1 MIVPMEQLTLL
12 CTVNDR
18 QHALDALRNFGCVH
32 VATEVRDG
40 EDIRRAN
47 AQVTMAEQA
56 LRILDI
62 AQKNGMFAFRP
73 DASSPVATMS
83 VPELITYATICK
95 LTNAESVNRLAETI
109 TRLRDEALSLELVLR
124 KYAPF
129 GNVDPKTIDALKQ
142 SGIAVQLFKLPIAE
156 KVTDS
161 SAFYFAEEA
170 GFCYG
175 AWIGGDELPA
185 AMELLP
191 LPELSFTEMDQRIA
205 TSAETANELVEKL
218 ATNAEALRPLVAKQI
233 AHAQEIKTFAEV
245 AANLRD
251 AEEIAWLKGYVPA
264 RYREA
269 LLSAAEREGWG
280 IRLEA
285 PADDDP
291 NVPVLLEA
299 PKGFRS
305 IGTLFQGLGILPGYS
320 EGDCSVPFY
329 IFFSV
334 FFAMLVGDAGYG
346 AIMLLG
352 TLLAGL
358 KGFKKP
364 ALRPLFII
372 LTVFCLS
379 TILWGVLSG
388 TYFGIAKEALPA
400 CLKDI
405 PTVAWLNNNDNI
417 MFLCFLIGAIH
428 ISIARLWNAVLLAPS
443 IKALGE
449 IGWLGVTWSMFMIVC
464 GIVVSWFTQPTWT
477 VAFLAGSIGLI
488 LVALIS
494 DLKREAI
501 NIGMLP
507 LNVISSMGDII
518 SYVRLFAVGLA
529 SVKVA
534 ENFNEMALNLDM
546 GFTVKIIAMSA
557 ILLVGHGLN
566 LAMGALS
573 ILVHAVRLNTLEYSN
588 AKGITWS
595 GVPYTPFKKT
605 SQQ

>member
-12 CTVNDR
+12 CTAKAR
-18 QHALDALRNFGCVH
+18 QDALEALRTFGCVH
-32 VATEVRDG
+32 VAVEVRDG
-40 EDIRRAN
+40 EDIRHAN
-47 AQVTMAEQA
+47 AGLKLAEQA

-62 AQKNGMFAFRP
+62 ATVNGLFAFRP
-73 DASSPVATMS
+73 DAASPVATMS
-83 VPELITYATICK
+83 IPELLTYSDICK
-95 LTNAESVNRLAETI
+95 IDSAEGVNRIAETI
-109 TRLRDEALSLELVLR
+109 TRLRDEALSLELTLR

-129 GNVDPKTIDALKQ
+129 GEINPKTIEALAQ
-142 SGIAVQLFKLPIAE
+142 GGVPVRLFKLAVADRQAVE
-156 KVTDS
+156 K
-161 SAFYFAEEA
+161 AFLFAEEA
-170 GFCYG
+170 GFVYG
-175 AWIGGDELPA
+175 AWLSEDSLPDVA
-185 AMELLP
+185 EGLP
-191 LPELSFTEMDQRIA
+191 IPELSTMEMAQRI
-205 TSAETANELVEKL
+205 ETCRTTADELVERL
-218 ATNAEALRPLVAKQI
+218 AAIVEELRPTLLKQR
-233 AHAQEIKTFAEV
+233 AHACEVKTFAEV
-245 AANLRD
+245 AANVKAD
-251 AEEIAWLKGYVPA
+251 DDIAWLTGYLPA
-264 RYREA
+264 RQGEA
-269 LLSAAEREGWG
+269 LMARAQVEGWG
-280 IRLEA
+280 IRLET
-285 PADDDP
+285 PAEDDP

-299 PKGFRS
+299 PKGFRA
-305 IGTLFQGLGILPGYS
+305 IGTLFQGLGILPGYT

-352 TLLAGL
+352 TLLAGI
-358 KGFKKP
+358 KGFRKP
-364 ALRPLFII
+364 TLRPLFII
-372 LTVFCLS
+372 LTVFCLA
-379 TILWGVLSG
+379 TIGWGVLSG
-388 TYFGIAKEALPA
+388 TYFGIAKAALPA
-400 CLKDI
+400 CLRDI

-417 MFLCFLIGAIH
+417 MFLCFFIGALH

-449 IGWLGVTWSMFMIVC
+449 LGWLGVTWSMFMIVC
-464 GIVVSWFTQPTWT
+464 GIVVSWFTQPAWT
-477 VAFLAGSIGLI
+477 LWLLTGSIGLI
-488 LVALIS
+488 LVALFS

-534 ENFNEMALNLDM
+534 ENFNTMALDLDM
-546 GFTVKIIAMSA
+546 GFAVKIIAMSA

-573 ILVHAVRLNTLEYSN
+573 ILVHAVRLNTLEFSN

-595 GVPYTPFKKT
+595 GMPYTPFKNT

>member
-1 MIVPMEQLTLL
+1 MEHLTLL
-12 CTVNDR
+12 CTAQAR
-18 QHALDALRNFGCVH
+18 QDALEALRSFGCVH
-32 VATEVRDG
+32 VAVEVRDG
-40 EDIRRAN
+40 EAIRHAN
-47 AQVTMAEQA
+47 ATLNATEQA

-62 AQKNGMFAFRP
+62 AEAKGLFAFRP
-73 DASSPVATMS
+73 DAASPVATMS
-83 VPELITYATICK
+83 IPELLTYTDICK
-95 LTNAESVNRLAETI
+95 LDNADGINRAAEAI
-109 TRLRDEALSLELVLR
+109 TRLREEALTLELTIR

-129 GNVDPKTIDALKQ
+129 GEIDPKTIAALAQGNVK
-142 SGIAVQLFKLPIAE
+142 VRLFKLAVAD
-156 KVTDS
+156 KAAATK
-161 SAFYFAEEA
+161 AFLFAEEA
-170 GFCYG
+170 GFVYG
-175 AWIGGDELPA
+175 AWLLDE
-185 AMELLP
+185 P
-191 LPELSFTEMDQRIA
+191 LPETAELIPIPDLSTTEMGTRIETCRA
-205 TSAETANELVEKL
+205 TADELVDRL
-218 ATNAEALRPLVAKQI
+218 AAAAESLRPIVTKQR
-233 AHAQEIKTFAEV
+233 AHAQEGKTFAEV
-245 AANLRD
+245 AANVKSD
-251 AEEIAWLKGYVPA
+251 EAIAWLTGYLPA
-264 RYREA
+264 RQGEA
-269 LLSAAEREGWG
+269 LIARAQTEGWG
-280 IRLEA
+280 IVLA
-285 PADDDP
+285 PPAEDDP

-305 IGTLFQGLGILPGYS
+305 IGTLFQGLGILPGYT

-352 TLLAGL
+352 TLLAGI

-372 LTVFCLS
+372 LTVFCLA
-379 TILWGVLSG
+379 TIGWGVLSG
-388 TYFGIAKEALPA
+388 TYFGIAKDALPA
-400 CLKDI
+400 CLRDI

-417 MFLCFLIGAIH
+417 MFLCFFIGALH

-449 IGWLGVTWSMFMIVC
+449 LGWLGVTWSMFMIVC
-464 GIVVSWFTQPTWT
+464 GIVVSWFTQPEWTTWM
-477 VAFLAGSIGLI
+477 LAGSIGLI
-488 LVALIS
+488 LVALIA
-494 DLKREAI
+494 DIKREAI

-534 ENFNEMALNLDM
+534 ENFNAMALDLDM

-573 ILVHAVRLNTLEYSN
+573 ILVHAVRLNTLEFSN

-595 GVPYTPFKKT
+595 GMPYTPFKNT